1 MEYITLRNDNKLPVV
16 GLGTWQITDR
26 NQMLEVVSTAFDEGY
41 RLYDTAAAYSNE
53 IALSKAIAAK
63 GISRNDICISDKV
76 WNTSRGFDAVQDA
89 CRKSLKKL
97 KTDYFDLYLI
107 HWPASMKLYPNWKE
121 INADT
126 WCGMEELYNGGLV
139 KNIGVCNFK
148 VHHLEALKKTAKIM
162 PFVNQI
168 EFHPGLYQEDILEYC
183 NDEGIVIEA
192 SSPLGNGQ
200 ILKNEI
206 IVDIARSKNVSSAQI
221 CLRWA
226 IQRNVV
232 VIPKSVNASKLH
244 SNIDI
249 FDFELSNEEI
259 NKIDS
264 IPYCGGIGIDSDEV
278 TEFG

>member
-126 WCGMEELYNGGLV
+126 WCGMEALYDDGLV

-168 EFHPGLYQEDILEYC
+168 EFHPGLYQ
-183 NDEGIVIEA
+183 
-192 SSPLGNGQ
+192 
-200 ILKNEI
+200 
-206 IVDIARSKNVSSAQI
+206 
-221 CLRWA
+221 
-226 IQRNVV
+226 
-232 VIPKSVNASKLH
+232 
-244 SNIDI
+244 
-249 FDFELSNEEI
+249 
-259 NKIDS
+259 
-264 IPYCGGIGIDSDEV
+264 
-278 TEFG
+278 